1 LRGDCL
7 CGQPERSM
15 GARAFALV
23 WRKPQDSTL
32 TTREHR
38 HAHTLPRKRRQ
49 NRLRCHC
56 GRCLDNACDSLRR
69 SRKRWIIAFDLPL
82 EFVARDVGI
91 PLANSPMRSIAR
103 AYRGDASREL
113 AGLRLLLKRI
123 QLEKAQRLVF
133 IIQTFTLTANS
144 MAEVA
149 RGSRLGEDSVEE
161 TNKPVSGIARLA
173 RFVPYDS
180 E

>member
-1 LRGDCL
+1 
-7 CGQPERSM
+7 
-15 GARAFALV
+15 
-23 WRKPQDSTL
+23 
-32 TTREHR
+32 
-38 HAHTLPRKRRQ
+38 
-49 NRLRCHC
+49 
-56 GRCLDNACDSLRR
+56 
-69 SRKRWIIAFDLPL
+69 
-82 EFVARDVGI
+82 
-91 PLANSPMRSIAR
+91 MRSIAR